1 MTEALLK
8 YTIFLD
14 KGRGL
19 KRIAYSFMRNKS
31 TPRVWPR
38 FCSRTSPSYSICR
51 RISGQSDVGG
61 GGVTS
66 QCLLRRHNFF
76 LVCQQ
81 KNGIPRLV
89 LVFLIKRERNWNK
102 LCSCLRDFYVSNI
115 FQKQL
120 HNLFQFHQKS
130 SKKTVTLLKNIG
142 LAWHTQ
148 KKLKRA
154 SGTVWATW
162 QKRCWNTLF
171 F

>member
-19 KRIAYSFMRNKS
+19 KRIGYSFMSHKS

-38 FCSRTSPSYSICR
+38 FCSRTSPSYSTCH

-61 GGVTS
+61 GSYT

-81 KNGIPRLV
+81 KIGIPRL
-89 LVFLIKRERNWNK
+89 FLIFFIRSKRSRNH
-102 LCSCLRDFYVSNI
+102 LCSFPRDFYVSNI

-120 HNLFQFHQKS
+120 HNWFPFHQKS
-130 SKKTVTLLKNIG
+130 SKKAITLLKNVG

-148 KKLKRA
+148 KNLNKLQ
-154 SGTVWATW
+154 G
-162 QKRCWNTLF
+162 RCVLHDRSVAEIHYF
-171 F
+171 FR

>member
-19 KRIAYSFMRNKS
+19 KRIGYSFMSHKS

-38 FCSRTSPSYSICR
+38 FCSRTSPSYSTCH

-61 GGVTS
+61 GSYT

-81 KNGIPRLV
+81 KIGIPRL
-89 LVFLIKRERNWNK
+89 FLIFFIKSKRNRNK
-102 LCSCLRDFYVSNI
+102 LWICFKNVQVLNMFR
-115 FQKQL
+115 KQL
-120 HNLFQFHQKS
+120 HNLFRFSQKS
-130 SKKTVTLLKNIG
+130 SKEAKMLPKNVC
-142 LAWHTQ
+142 LDWHTENN
-148 KKLKRA
+148 LKRPTE
-154 SGTVWATW
+154 TVCGAFPWS
-162 QKRCWNTLF
+162 LP
-171 F
+171 

>member
-19 KRIAYSFMRNKS
+19 KRIGYSFMSHKS

-38 FCSRTSPSYSICR
+38 FCSRTSPSYR
-51 RISGQSDVGG
+51 THHRISGQSYGG
-61 GGVTS
+61 GGGPT

-81 KNGIPRLV
+81 KISIPRLF
-89 LVFLIKRERNWNK
+89 LVFLIVSKRNWNK
-102 LCSCLRDFYVSNI
+102 LSSCLRDFYVSNI

-120 HNLFQFHQKS
+120 DNLFQFHQKS
-130 SKKTVTLLKNIG
+130 SKKAIRLLKNIG

-148 KKLKRA
+148 KKLKQA

-162 QKRCWNTLF
+162 QKPAEIHYF
-171 F
+171 FR

>member
-1 MTEALLK
+1 MVSNGLDILSWVTKVRRGFRLGFALEPLLHTEL
-8 YTIFLD
+8 TTESLD
-14 KGRGL
+14 NL
-19 KRIAYSFMRNKS
+19 ME
-31 TPRVWPR
+31 
-38 FCSRTSPSYSICR
+38 
-51 RISGQSDVGG
+51 GG
-61 GGVTS
+61 GGPT

-102 LCSCLRDFYVSNI
+102 LWSCLRDFYVSNI

-130 SKKTVTLLKNIG
+130 YKKAITLLKNIG

-148 KKLKRA
+148 KKLKQA